1 MINKEQEEYLQT
13 FYDPK
18 FTEFQFTRALLTL
31 LNKNGVS
38 QINSDKLMQK
48 LYYYYQKPEF
58 RELFKDIVLAR
69 NSLAVDISDSLY
81 REKFFGRNI
90 WWDNLD
96 GNILNLV
103 YDDLDPIIAQVLTPQ
118 ELQKLE
124 QMAIELSTT
133 IKVEHN
139 SPHET
144 IIFNTNPNTSFTL
157 VSGLENGKNASF
169 ELLTDGEIENISY
182 LDSQAFAN
190 CFFESPIYFNALERL
205 ESMTVADTTLKNA
218 TFAIKQGLY
227 GREVRHVTIYSN
239 ITDFDSLS
247 MISEFTNQPN
257 QSASL
262 NKEKP
267 LVRKLILK

>member
-103 YDDLDPIIAQVLTPQ
+103 YDDLDPI
-118 ELQKLE
+118 
-124 QMAIELSTT
+124 
-133 IKVEHN
+133 
-139 SPHET
+139 
-144 IIFNTNPNTSFTL
+144 
-157 VSGLENGKNASF
+157 
-169 ELLTDGEIENISY
+169 
-182 LDSQAFAN
+182 
-190 CFFESPIYFNALERL
+190 
-205 ESMTVADTTLKNA
+205 
-218 TFAIKQGLY
+218 
-227 GREVRHVTIYSN
+227 
-239 ITDFDSLS
+239 
-247 MISEFTNQPN
+247 
-257 QSASL
+257 SA
-262 NKEKP
+262 
-267 LVRKLILK
+267 